1 MLDLGGREGGRERE
15 GGSEIYMYVQ
25 NDSVREE
32 KEIKNKK
39 RVSRTKREEK
49 SEIVK

>member
-1 MLDLGGREGGRERE
+1 MH
-15 GGSEIYMYVQ
+15 VQ

-39 RVSRTKREEK
+39 SSERVGQRGKK
-49 SEIVK
+49 QVK